1 MAEIIKNGG
10 GKFNKKTLLII
21 GGVFILLIGVVLYLT
36 LDKNVVNNT
45 PRKLNTVQSLDNSN
59 KNYSGD
65 TLAVDKEVKTQ
76 KENRVVENRKEAE
89 KSGTN
94 QIEAVPVD
102 ASYVKTDASIKVD
115 DLLSQ
120 EFIPCVTSEYDAQ
133 GFHCRSGLN
142 KQGYN
147 IDGYDKNG
155 FNKDG
160 CNKEGKD
167 ITGKPCGNFLQ
178 PKDNAC
184 LDRLIARECSEDD
197 MKYDKDGYDVNGYDK
212 NGFDRQGFNKNGCD
226 RQGYDKEGY
235 HCQTKLNR
243 GGFDR
248 NGCDKDGYD
257 VNGYHCQ
264 TKLNRDGFDK
274 DGYDKD
280 GFDKNGCN
288 REGLNA
294 EGKPCVNGKRGN
306 VKLSQGERLWYENQL
321 KNKDSFMRQL
331 TKSQESK
338 NMVVT
343 FKKETDFVTYVA
355 PEENAE
361 GNSSNN
367 SNSNNF
373 ENELADNETEDKNN
387 ADIEIP
393 TGSMTYGTVLAD
405 INSDYPGMV
414 RAKILGGPLDQAMI
428 IGNYTVPFIEDPYRP
443 RDKIKIIF
451 NQLVYNRTTFTISA
465 AGLDTQTMTDYIA
478 GDVDH
483 HYFTRWGGLIAANVL
498 KGIGKAVATTGTSY
512 SNDGS
517 GTVYQQPITA
527 TTDQLKVAAGEVGN
541 ELSQIA
547 RQQFDRPP
555 TVTSDRGSMIAIFF
569 LKEVNDDRL
578 PMLFN
583 SREQLEMNRQL
594 MMNPQINN

>member
-1 MAEIIKNGG
+1 MAEIIKNAG
-10 GKFNKKTLLII
+10 GKFNKRNLLII
-21 GGVFILLIGVVLYLT
+21 GGVFMLLIGVILYVT

-45 PRKLNTVQSLDNSN
+45 PRKLNTVQSLENSN

-65 TLAVDKEVKTQ
+65 TLEVDKEVKTQ

-89 KSGTN
+89 KSGAN

-102 ASYVKTDASIKVD
+102 ANYVKTDDSIKVD

-133 GFHCRSGLN
+133 GFHCRSGFN

-178 PKDNAC
+178 QKDNAC

-197 MKYDKDGYDVNGYDK
+197 LKYDKDGYDVNGYDK

-257 VNGYHCQ
+257 INGYHCQ
-264 TKLNRDGFDK
+264 TKLNRDGYDK

-294 EGKPCVNGKRGN
+294 EGDR
-306 VKLSQGERLWYENQL
+306 
-321 KNKDSFMRQL
+321 
-331 TKSQESK
+331 KS
-338 NMVVT
+338 VV
-343 FKKETDFVTYVA
+343 
-355 PEENAE
+355 
-361 GNSSNN
+361 
-367 SNSNNF
+367 
-373 ENELADNETEDKNN
+373 
-387 ADIEIP
+387 
-393 TGSMTYGTVLAD
+393 
-405 INSDYPGMV
+405 
-414 RAKILGGPLDQAMI
+414 
-428 IGNYTVPFIEDPYRP
+428 
-443 RDKIKIIF
+443 
-451 NQLVYNRTTFTISA
+451 
-465 AGLDTQTMTDYIA
+465 
-478 GDVDH
+478 
-483 HYFTRWGGLIAANVL
+483 
-498 KGIGKAVATTGTSY
+498 
-512 SNDGS
+512 
-517 GTVYQQPITA
+517 
-527 TTDQLKVAAGEVGN
+527 
-541 ELSQIA
+541 
-547 RQQFDRPP
+547 
-555 TVTSDRGSMIAIFF
+555 
-569 LKEVNDDRL
+569 
-578 PMLFN
+578 
-583 SREQLEMNRQL
+583 
-594 MMNPQINN
+594 